1 MAEEKYPGH
10 LILLMAPS
18 GSGKAVLVESLG
30 LYKDQL
36 HFIKTFTSRPQR
48 EGTTEN
54 PNYNFISREEF
65 KSMIE
70 DGGFI
75 EWAEFSGNYYG
86 TPRSEVLG
94 PLQSGEAA
102 FKEMEL
108 QGVEQMRTLVPKENL
123 TVVYIEA
130 GGWEMLRKR
139 ILARSSM
146 TETELEMRQD
156 RYEEES
162 KSKNKADVVIE
173 NRDGQL
179 EEAKTRFRNL
189 VSEILDKVK
198 KQ

>member
-36 HFIKTFTSRPQR
+36 HFIKTFTSRPKR

-86 TPRSEVLG
+86 TPKSEVVG
-94 PLQSGEAA
+94 PLQGGEVA
-102 FKEMEL
+102 FKEIEL
-108 QGVEQMRTLVPKENL
+108 QGVEQMRSFLRKENL

-130 GGWEMLRKR
+130 GDWEMLKKR
-139 ILARSSM
+139 ITARSSM
-146 TETELEMRQD
+146 TENELKM
-156 RYEEES
+156 RYERYKEES
-162 KSKNKADVVIE
+162 KSKDKADVIIE

-179 EEAKTRFRNL
+179 EEAKTKFRDL
-189 VSEILDKVK
+189 VSGILDKVK